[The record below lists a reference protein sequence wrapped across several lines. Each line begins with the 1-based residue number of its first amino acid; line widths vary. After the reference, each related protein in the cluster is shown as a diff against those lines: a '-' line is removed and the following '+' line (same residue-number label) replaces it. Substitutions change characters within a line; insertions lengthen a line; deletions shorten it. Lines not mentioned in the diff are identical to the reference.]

1 MTIDIQT
8 ATSIASLVISIVA
21 LFPRHSRDQTK
32 DQKDALAAVSDAYH
46 TTGKYLDYR
55 ESHPPDRDR
64 EWEIAHKWDLA
75 ARLLQPF
82 DKEGHIYPRLSLKSR
97 FWSEG
102 EDSNVAIVQSA
113 DIGLASVWR
122 DAQILLDD
130 ATKQ

>member
-64 EWEIAHKWDLA
+64 EWRSLTNGILQRGYCSPLTKKDIFILVSALKA
-75 ARLLQPF
+75 AFGAKVKTQM
-82 DKEGHIYPRLSLKSR
+82 S
-97 FWSEG
+97 
-102 EDSNVAIVQSA
+102 QSFKA
-113 DIGLASVWR
+113 L
-122 DAQILLDD
+122 ILD
-130 ATKQ
+130 